1 MTALRGIRLGTPDCI
16 QCVSELGQDEI
27 RGPGNLFYGIRMTGD
42 DGGVGGLGQKNL
54 TVNPGDRI
62 VEREP
67 SNLSSS
73 IVATLKEQIIHW
85 HYPPEHRL
93 TEAELCEKFNVSRS
107 PVREALRV
115 LASDGF
121 VKKLPN
127 RGYAVRQYNIGEIE
141 ELYDVRLALE
151 LYAVE
156 HVATR
161 GLLNKHDKED
171 MDKLK
176 RTWTGLLNGSPH
188 KKAEELARL
197 DTLFHETIAHAA
209 GNKTLVRH
217 LRSINERLMLFRMID
232 FDKTDRAEST
242 CRQHLEILKRIAA
255 KDASGARAA
264 MQRNIEEG
272 RNNVHTAIKD
282 ALAKAYSLRA

>member
-1 MTALRGIRLGTPDCI
+1 MREVRL
-16 QCVSELGQDEI
+16 
-27 RGPGNLFYGIRMTGD
+27 
-42 DGGVGGLGQKNL
+42 
-54 TVNPGDRI
+54 
-62 VEREP
+62 
-67 SNLSSS
+67 
-73 IVATLKEQIIHW
+73 
-85 HYPPEHRL
+85 
-93 TEAELCEKFNVSRS
+93 
-107 PVREALRV
+107 V

-127 RGYAVRQYNIGEIE
+127 RAYVVRQYNIAEIE

-156 HVATR
+156 RLATKGPLR
-161 GLLNKHDKED
+161 KTDKED
-171 MDKLK
+171 IDNLK
-176 RTWTGLLNGSPH
+176 RTWTGLLNGST

-209 GNKTLVRH
+209 GNKTLLRH
-217 LRSINERLMLFRMID
+217 LRAINERLWLFRMMD
-232 FDKTDRAEST
+232 CDKAERAEST
-242 CRQHLEILKRIAA
+242 CRQHLEVLKRVEA

-282 ALAKAYSLRA
+282 ALARAYSMKTS

>member
-1 MTALRGIRLGTPDCI
+1 M
-16 QCVSELGQDEI
+16 
-27 RGPGNLFYGIRMTGD
+27 
-42 DGGVGGLGQKNL
+42 
-54 TVNPGDRI
+54 VNPQSRI
-62 VEREP
+62 RER

-73 IVATLKEQIIHW
+73 IIAVLKDEIVHW

-93 TEAELCEKFNVSRS
+93 TEVELCEQFKVSRS
-107 PVREALRV
+107 PVREALRI

-127 RGYAVRQYNIGEIE
+127 RGYVVRQYNTVEIE

-151 LYAVE
+151 LYTVE
-156 HVATR
+156 RLATR
-161 GLLNKHDKED
+161 GPLNKRDTED

-176 RTWTGLLNGSPH
+176 RTWTGLLNGSST
-188 KKAEELARL
+188 KSAEELAKL

-209 GNKTLVRH
+209 GNKTLLRH
-217 LRSINERLMLFRMID
+217 LRAINERLMLFRMMD
-232 FDKTDRAEST
+232 FDKADRVEST

-255 KDASGARAA
+255 KDASNARVA

-282 ALAKAYSLRA
+282 ALAKAYSMRA